1 MIPEHIKKN
10 ILTTDPG
17 SFNDEPIVDLTR
29 RYNNGELTDEEFLE
43 DIEEISRLMDQAS
56 EIFKK
61 KKKLNDNDQD

>member
-17 SFNDEPIVDLTR
+17 VFNDKPIFDLTR
-29 RYNNGELTDEEFLE
+29 RYDNGELTDEEFLE
-43 DIEEISRLMDQAS
+43 DLKEISRLSRQAV

-61 KKKLNDNDQD
+61 KKKLNDEDQD

>member
-17 SFNDEPIVDLTR
+17 SINDKPIFDLTR

-43 DIEEISRLMDQAS
+43 DIEEISRLMD
-56 EIFKK
+56 
-61 KKKLNDNDQD
+61 

>member
-17 SFNDEPIVDLTR
+17 VFNDEPIFDLTR
-29 RYNNGELTDEEFLE
+29 RYDNGELTDEEFLE
-43 DIEEISRLMDQAS
+43 DLKEISRLSRQAS

-61 KKKLNDNDQD
+61 KKKLNDEDQD

>member
-17 SFNDEPIVDLTR
+17 VFNDEPIFDLTR
-29 RYNNGELTDEEFLE
+29 RYDNGELTDEEFLE
-43 DIEEISRLMDQAS
+43 DLKEISRLSRQAV

-61 KKKLNDNDQD
+61 KKKLNDEDQD

>member
-17 SFNDEPIVDLTR
+17 VFNDEPIFDLTR

>member
-17 SFNDEPIVDLTR
+17 AFNDEPIVDLTR
-29 RYNNGELTDEEFLE
+29 RYNNGELTDEELLE
-43 DIEEISRLMDQAS
+43 DIEEISRLRSQAS

-61 KKKLNDNDQD
+61 NKKLNANDQD

>member
-17 SFNDEPIVDLTR
+17 VFNDKPIFYLTR
-29 RYNNGELTDEEFLE
+29 RYDNGELTDEEFLE
-43 DIEEISRLMDQAS
+43 DLKEISRLSRQAV

-61 KKKLNDNDQD
+61 KKKLNDEDQD

>member
-29 RYNNGELTDEEFLE
+29 RYNNGELTDEELLE
-43 DIEEISRLMDQAS
+43 DIEEISRLRSQAS

-61 KKKLNDNDQD
+61 KKKIK

>member
-10 ILTTDPG
+10 ILTTDTG

-29 RYNNGELTDEEFLE
+29 RYNNGELTDEELLE

>member
-17 SFNDEPIVDLTR
+17 VFNDKPIFDLTR
-29 RYNNGELTDEEFLE
+29 RYDNGELTDEEFLE
-43 DIEEISRLMDQAS
+43 DLKEISRLSRQAV

-61 KKKLNDNDQD
+61 KKKLDDEDQD